1 MDRVGFLSRK
11 VWQRERAGRKRISKR
26 MSKALSQN
34 SGIQNSDHYMPTW
47 AMITCNNHKFIF
59 STVYAHI
66 KSPAYSYRINI
77 ITWRS
82 SLSTPSASDAA
93 FSGKNLHKSLIYGL
107 KRSFHTLIYD
117 ITIVEIGFCTL
128 ITLVMCFSTYTRK
141 IIFACTPL

>member
-1 MDRVGFLSRK
+1 MDQVGFLWRK
-11 VWQRERAGRKRISKR
+11 VWQTERAGRKR
-26 MSKALSQN
+26 MSKGLSQN

-59 STVYAHI
+59 STVYAHK
-66 KSPAYSYRINI
+66 KSPEYSYRINI

-93 FSGKNLHKSLIYGL
+93 FSGKNLHKSLTYGL
-107 KRSFHTLIYD
+107 KRSFHILIYD
-117 ITIVEIGFCTL
+117 ITIVDNGFCTL
-128 ITLVMCFSTYTRK
+128 ITLVMCFSMYTHK